1 MATPFLVPWLMIIVE
16 EMCGK
21 GMGWNIPLI
30 TIFLMSLIALYIWGC
45 VSAMFCKKKED
56 VVYELLM
63 FHVVKLPLFVAAW
76 VVYMMIFVI
85 ICFSINGFEDIQ

>member
-1 MATPFLVPWLMIIVE
+1 MRERHGMEYSIDYNFSHVPDRIVH
-16 EMCGK
+16 
-21 GMGWNIPLI
+21 MGVRIGYVLQ
-30 TIFLMSLIALYIWGC
+30 
-45 VSAMFCKKKED
+45 KKED